1 MRTYFSNEKMIGVR
15 YMRKILEAFAIIDYN
30 TSEPAWKHKL
40 QLIHVYIFNTLSIL
54 ISSAHLLSTVTRSIR
69 YVPEFCQVLLDDFLI
84 LTVFFIRL
92 VFRARRKQLKL
103 LIDNMENSFSTADRG
118 IIEKCH
124 QKQYITCLVFFTIN
138 CTGVVS
144 GFLEVFLPISD
155 VEYAILQY
163 VYRTK
168 HPERRLPFNLR
179 FPYIDESEYWTYV
192 FLYAF
197 EACMTLNYIIWSSA
211 CVALVPTL
219 IIHLCGQYEILAMY
233 VEKIGTQHR
242 DQWDNLIF
250 YTNIKNNEYVTFKP
264 KKRMNRM
271 KPKARVQYDKH
282 LYDKHYLRQII
293 QFHREIVEFKK
304 RVCNLFELS

>member
-1 MRTYFSNEKMIGVR
+1 MYRRCQWFPRSVSAHIRCRIRNPSICIPDQTPRATTAVQSEISLHWWIGV
-15 YMRKILEAFAIIDYN
+15 LD
-30 TSEPAWKHKL
+30 L
-40 QLIHVYIFNTLSIL
+40 
-54 ISSAHLLSTVTRSIR
+54 
-69 YVPEFCQVLLDDFLI
+69 CVL
-84 LTVFFIRL
+84 VR
-92 VFRARRKQLKL
+92 
-103 LIDNMENSFSTADRG
+103 
-118 IIEKCH
+118 
-124 QKQYITCLVFFTIN
+124 
-138 CTGVVS
+138 
-144 GFLEVFLPISD
+144 
-155 VEYAILQY
+155 
-163 VYRTK
+163 
-168 HPERRLPFNLR
+168 
-179 FPYIDESEYWTYV
+179 
-192 FLYAF
+192 
-197 EACMTLNYIIWSSA
+197 IWSVHDSQLYHNNLWSSV

-271 KPKARVQYDKH
+271 KPRARVQYDKH